1 MSVFKVCLRIL
12 RKNLPSISI
21 YFFIFIAV
29 SVVMT
34 IVMRP
39 VETGEFGRTR
49 VDIAFFA
56 GEETPLVAG
65 LREALAMQ
73 VNFVPLVDDT
83 EKLQEALF
91 YRRVHY
97 ILRVPQGFTAAFM
110 KGEQAR
116 LQRTTVPDSASAIYI
131 DLRLDR
137 YLEILRLYV
146 ATLPELSQNEQVAF
160 ALADLE
166 KEPPVIVAAPQANAN
181 ASGRLQFY
189 FNWLAYTLLFVI
201 IVGLS
206 AIFLAFNDADIK
218 RRNLCSPLSV
228 RTISLQCFKACGVF
242 ALTSWF
248 LMVVFSLVFGF
259 SEIAGAAPWFYMLNA
274 LVFTACVA
282 GLALL
287 VGTLAKNGEIVNAIA
302 NVVALGSSFLSGVFV
317 PQELLG
323 ANVLRLARFMPTY
336 WYVRA
341 NAEVAALADF
351 SLPALAGYFA
361 ALAVQIGF
369 ALVFVTVA
377 LVTAKSKS

>member
-12 RKNLPSISI
+12 QKNLPSLAIN
-21 YFFIFIAV
+21 FAIFIAV
-29 SVVMT
+29 SVAMT
-34 IVMRP
+34 ILMRP
-39 VETGEFGRTR
+39 VATGEFGRTR
-49 VDIAFFA
+49 VNVAFFA
-56 GEETPLVAG
+56 GEETPLVEG
-65 LREALAMQ
+65 LRQALAAQ
-73 VNFVPLVDDT
+73 VNFVPLEDDA

-97 ILRVPQGFTAAFM
+97 ILRVPPGFTAAFM
-110 KGEQAR
+110 RGEQAR

-146 ATLPELSQNEQVAF
+146 TALPELGQNEQVAF

-166 KEPPVIVAAPQANAN
+166 KEPSVVVAAPQANAN

-228 RTISLQCFKACGVF
+228 RTIGLQCFKACGVF
-242 ALTSWF
+242 ALASWF
-248 LMVVFSLVFGF
+248 VVVASSLVFGF
-259 SEIAGAAPWFYMLNA
+259 SEITGTATWFYMLNA
-274 LVFTACVA
+274 LVFTVCVA

-287 VGTLAKNGEIVNAIA
+287 VGTLAKNGEMVNAIA

-323 ANVLRLARFMPTY
+323 ANVLRLASFTPTY

-341 NAEVAALADF
+341 NAAVAALADF
-351 SLPALAGYFA
+351 SLPNLAGYFS
-361 ALAVQIGF
+361 ALAIQAGF
-369 ALVFVTVA
+369 AVAFVAVA

>member
-12 RKNLPSISI
+12 QKNLPSLAIN
-21 YFFIFIAV
+21 FVIFIAV
-29 SVVMT
+29 SVAMT
-34 IVMRP
+34 ILMRP

-49 VDIAFFA
+49 VNVAFFA
-56 GEETPLVAG
+56 DEETPLVEG
-65 LREALAMQ
+65 LRQALAAQ
-73 VNFVPLVDDT
+73 ADFVPLEDDA
-83 EKLQEALF
+83 ERLQEALF

-97 ILRVPQGFTAAFM
+97 ILRVPPGFTAAFM
-110 KGEQAR
+110 RGEPAR
-116 LQRTTVPDSASAIYI
+116 LQRTIVPDSASAIYI

-146 ATLPELSQNEQVAF
+146 TTLPELGQNEQVAF

-166 KEPPVIVAAPQANAN
+166 KEPSVVVAAPNAN
-181 ASGRLQFY
+181 ARAGGRLQFY
-189 FNWLAYTLLFVI
+189 FNWLAYTLLFII

-206 AIFLAFNDADIK
+206 AIFLAFNDEDIK

-228 RTISLQCFKACGVF
+228 RTIGLQCFKASGVF
-242 ALTSWF
+242 ALASWF
-248 LMVVFSLVFGF
+248 VVVASSLVFGF
-259 SEIAGAAPWFYMLNA
+259 SEITGTATWFYMLNA
-274 LVFTACVA
+274 LVFTVCVA

-287 VGTLAKNGEIVNAIA
+287 VGTLAKNGEMVNAIA

-323 ANVLRLARFMPTY
+323 DNVLRLASFTPTY

-351 SLPALAGYFA
+351 GLPALAGYFA